1 MLGAVFMLRSSRRLV
16 KFASSPGL
24 GAIIENL
31 IGAFV
36 PRDFLFGYQSVVNRS
51 LDIADIDQIALLC
64 QNVYGLVDAAG

>member
-1 MLGAVFMLRSSRRLV
+1 
-16 KFASSPGL
+16 L